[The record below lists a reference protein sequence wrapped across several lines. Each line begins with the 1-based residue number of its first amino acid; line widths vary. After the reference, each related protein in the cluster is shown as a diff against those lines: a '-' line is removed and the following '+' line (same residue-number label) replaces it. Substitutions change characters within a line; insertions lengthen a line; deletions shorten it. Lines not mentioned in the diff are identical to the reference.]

1 MLDLLFVMLTLGLQ
15 VLSSSLIFC
24 QIRGIR
30 IGGRLLFSYAGLELL
45 RLALL
50 DASFTPFLTVIE
62 LFLIGRYILKDRDWR
77 QSYFYAVYT
86 FFFFFTTYNAFY
98 LFSEE
103 FLPNSF
109 FRANLFPIVLLVLVA
124 TVVWHRWLLA
134 RLGIEVALLSKSDQ
148 EMWDKVLLPLNSGL
162 SLAVLL
168 LLVVHHLE
176 LLLGPEDQI
185 SHYTGHL
192 ISAYVAMLACLLI
205 LLNQRIFSYRQD
217 LHQREKSQQYARLK
231 LYTEQV
237 EQMYRTVRGF
247 KHDYKNMLISLDETI
262 RTGNIKQVKQLYDD
276 ILISAHLSLI
286 EGENIDDLSNIA
298 NSALKSLLY
307 WKLGE
312 AQKSGVTVHLEV
324 KDRIADVAM
333 DTLDFVRIISILL
346 DNALEAA
353 RQSRSPELSFA
364 LVKQGEGHIIYVKN
378 SMKAESDLSLG
389 QIFQEGVSSKG
400 IGRGT
405 GLYTVRQLIDKYQQV
420 SLETSMM
427 APHFIQVVY
436 IGV

>member
-1 MLDLLFVMLTLGLQ
+1 MLDLLFTILALGLQ

-30 IGGRLLFSYAGLELL
+30 IGGRLLLSYIGLELL
-45 RLALL
+45 RLTLL
-50 DASFTPFLTVIE
+50 DASSTTFLTVAE
-62 LFLIGRYILKDRDWR
+62 LYLIGRYILKDRDWR

-86 FFFFFTTYNAFY
+86 FFFLFTTYNAFY

-103 FLPNSF
+103 FLPKDF
-109 FRANLFPIVLLVLVA
+109 FRANLFPMVLLVLVA
-124 TVVWHRWLLA
+124 TVVWHKWLLA
-134 RLGIEVALLSKSDQ
+134 RLGIEVTLLSRSDQ
-148 EMWDKVLLPLNSGL
+148 QMWEMVLLPLNGVL

-168 LLVVHHLE
+168 LVVVHHLE

-192 ISAYVAMLACLLI
+192 ISGYVAMLACI
-205 LLNQRIFSYRQD
+205 MVLLNHRIFSYRQE
-217 LHQREKSQQYARLK
+217 LHQKEKAQQYARLK

-262 RTGNIKQVKQLYDD
+262 RTGNIQQVKHLYDE
-276 ILISAHLSLI
+276 ILISAHLSLT
-286 EGENIDDLSNIA
+286 EGENIDDLSNID

-312 AQKSGVTVHLEV
+312 AQRSGVAVHLEV
-324 KDRIADVAM
+324 KDRIAGVAM

-353 RQSRSPELSFA
+353 RQSRRPELSFA
-364 LVKQGEGHIIYVKN
+364 LVSQEEGHIIYVKN
-378 SMKAESDLSLG
+378 SMNATTDLSLG
-389 QIFQEGVSSKG
+389 QIFQEGISSKG
-400 IGRGT
+400 TGRGT
-405 GLYTVRQLIDKYQQV
+405 GLYTVRQLIDKYQQI

-427 APHFIQVVY
+427 PPYFIQVVY